1 MGYRLLL
8 LAGVAEW
15 VTGYCCEQVLQSG
28 LQVIVRGR
36 CCRVG
41 YRLLLWAGVAE
52 WVTGYCCGQVWKR
65 LDSLVSL
72 QGLKRLDSLVG
83 FAVVEDSGQ
92 RC

>member
-1 MGYRLLL
+1 M
-8 LAGVAEW
+8 
-15 VTGYCCEQVLQSG
+15 
-28 LQVIVRGR
+28 
-36 CCRVG
+36 G

-52 WVTGYCCGQVWKR
+52 WVTGYCCELVLQRWVEYCCWQVWKR

-92 RC
+92 HC

>member
-28 LQVIVRGR
+28 LQVIVVGR

-41 YRLLLWAGVAE
+41 YRLLLWAGVE
-52 WVTGYCCGQVWKR
+52 EIGQ
-65 LDSLVSL
+65 SC
-72 QGLKRLDSLVG
+72 QFAG
-83 FAVVEDSGQ
+83 FEEARQSCWFCSG
-92 RC
+92 